1 MTRSTLGWFAAAL
14 LVFGSAC
21 GKSGNKCDPFQSP
34 GMTSAEVDKRIA
46 EAEKLSAPSGS
57 STPTASTRKDSKCGD
72 LDVVQFSNGAVTQT
86 WYLKGGIVTGYKHG
100 TDAGGGGCS
109 GEVPEKC
116 P

>member
-46 EAEKLSAPSGS
+46 EAEELARRDS
-57 STPTASTRKDSKCGD
+57 STRASTRKDSKCGD
-72 LDVVQFSNGAVTQT
+72 LDVVRFSSGAVTQT
-86 WYLKGGIVTGYKHG
+86 WYLKGGIVTGYKRG

-109 GEVPEKC
+109 GEVPETC